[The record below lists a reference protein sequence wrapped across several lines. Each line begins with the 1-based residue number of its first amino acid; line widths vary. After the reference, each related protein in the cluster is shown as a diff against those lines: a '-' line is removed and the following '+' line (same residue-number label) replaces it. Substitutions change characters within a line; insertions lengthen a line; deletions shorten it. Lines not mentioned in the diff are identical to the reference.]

1 MKATF
6 IASSE
11 MARLTGVPQSSVVYY
26 ADKGVINPQRDSN
39 GRRLFTRDDAEKLI
53 AHRQA
58 LKAARKARPAAA

>member
-11 MARLTGVPQSSVVYY
+11 MARITGVPQSSVVYY

-39 GRRLFTRDDAEKLI
+39 GRRLFTREDAEKLI
-53 AHRQA
+53 AYRAA
-58 LKAARKARPAAA
+58 LKESRKARAEAA